1 MSYYTEFEL
10 TWDENLVAEDDVIL
24 ALTPYI
30 MNLSDEDMAKL
41 TEPVH
46 PMRITQDFVKELDR
60 LSSKVDQVRSWMRGE
75 DHVHWRTWESDMLK
89 VSGKFPDVMFELQ
102 GYGERK
108 TDIWKARFLDGR
120 SEVVKA
126 EIVYP
131 KFARIMEEGE

>member
-10 TWDENLVAEDDVIL
+10 TWDEHLAAEDDVIL

-46 PMRITQDFVKELDR
+46 PSRLTQNFLDEINR
-60 LSSKVDQVRSWMRGE
+60 LNAKVDQVRYWMRGE

-89 VSGKFPDVMFELQ
+89 VSGKFPHVLFELQ

-108 TDIWKARFLDGR
+108 TDIWKARFMNGV
-120 SEVVKA
+120 SETVQA
-126 EIVYP
+126 DIVYP
-131 KFARIMEEGE
+131 KFTRIVEEGE